1 MKRQIFRNKLE
12 NPPVHVY
19 NLTGIS
25 RGGGRGEAFLPSCL
39 CFHANEH
46 ATSGYVSTSS
56 VQDWVQLNFIT
67 KVPFIS
73 PKY

>member
-25 RGGGRGEAFLPSCL
+25 RGGGGGKHFCHLVFVSMQMSML
-39 CFHANEH
+39 LVGM
-46 ATSGYVSTSS
+46 SQLVLSKIGY
-56 VQDWVQLNFIT
+56 N
-67 KVPFIS
+67 
-73 PKY
+73 